1 MQPGASSVSRNLLF
15 GTLAD
20 VKKAPE
26 TSSSRPSAYIDT
38 VGRKLRRKLKC
49 NIICEFRTLL
59 KIFRSE
65 NQSKKARKSSL
76 GKFCILTVRGF
87 IDSLRGPEGIL
98 RAAALFQT
106 ARLGAGLRIIQ
117 ICLPISLQ
125 EEALSRQAVIF
136 RLDQRTVMR
145 QAPV

>member
-1 MQPGASSVSRNLLF
+1 MIPLFKKYAARRESSGPSSVSKNLLF
-15 GTLAD
+15 GTLTD

-87 IDSLRGPEGIL
+87 IDSLNAPGCGYSPGRHAYG
-98 RAAALFQT
+98 R
-106 ARLGAGLRIIQ
+106 RLPQ
-117 ICLPISLQ
+117 FMQ
-125 EEALSRQAVIF
+125 
-136 RLDQRTVMR
+136 
-145 QAPV
+145 